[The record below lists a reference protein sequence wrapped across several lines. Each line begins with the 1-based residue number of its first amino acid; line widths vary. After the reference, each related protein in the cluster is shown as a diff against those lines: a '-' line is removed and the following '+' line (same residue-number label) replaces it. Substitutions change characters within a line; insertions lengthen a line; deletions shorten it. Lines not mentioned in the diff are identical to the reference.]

1 MSKPKQLI
9 FPFGINKK
17 SSIKKFFVPQG
28 CDNLIAAIKD
38 NMAGDIF
45 LSGKRGVG
53 KSYLLQAACNDLSS
67 PSFNTTYIP
76 LSEAVKLRPELLGGL
91 ESLDLICI
99 DDLHTVAAN
108 KEWEIACFNLINHCN
123 ETGCRLIFSC
133 LENEENFFP
142 DLLSRIKKMTN
153 YVLSPVQDK
162 ELDAAI
168 KAITCDLRIPIEEKE
183 INYLLKTYTRD
194 LAVLIELIKKI
205 DNYSMGSKRKITIP
219 LIKELL

>member
-9 FPFGINKK
+9 FPFDINKK

-38 NMAGDIF
+38 NRAGDIF

-108 KEWEIACFNLINHCN
+108 KEWEIACFNLINH
-123 ETGCRLIFSC
+123 F
-133 LENEENFFP
+133 
-142 DLLSRIKKMTN
+142 TN
-153 YVLSPVQDK
+153 
-162 ELDAAI
+162 
-168 KAITCDLRIPIEEKE
+168 
-183 INYLLKTYTRD
+183 
-194 LAVLIELIKKI
+194 
-205 DNYSMGSKRKITIP
+205 
-219 LIKELL
+219 